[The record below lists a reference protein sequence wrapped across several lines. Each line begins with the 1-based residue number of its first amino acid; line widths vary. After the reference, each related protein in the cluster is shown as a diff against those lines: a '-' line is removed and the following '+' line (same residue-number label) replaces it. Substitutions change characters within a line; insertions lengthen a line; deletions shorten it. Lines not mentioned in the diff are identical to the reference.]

1 MNVLVWDIV
10 RYEEKDCPDVSAP
23 NYQKGGV
30 GGGKRGGWVRGWG
43 VDYNKGVRDC
53 VDKEVGR

>member
-10 RYEEKDCPDVSAP
+10 WYEEKDCPYVSVS

-30 GGGKRGGWVRGWG
+30 GGGKIGGRVRGWE